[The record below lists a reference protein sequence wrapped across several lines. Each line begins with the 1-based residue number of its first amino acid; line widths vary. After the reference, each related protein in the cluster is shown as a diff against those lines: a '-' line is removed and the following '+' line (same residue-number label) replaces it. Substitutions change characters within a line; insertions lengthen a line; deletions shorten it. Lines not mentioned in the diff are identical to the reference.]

1 VVLVAVFA
9 ISLAAVIGF
18 TGILWTWLSV
28 SSSVKTRQAKPET
41 KIARRQNTEPQI
53 VAAPTTPVVTP
64 TPQASSD
71 LPAVKQAMSDC
82 DRDAAKDLDAI
93 YFLVIPIKPL
103 QGTIEALAQ
112 RGDRFNTFALLPS
125 KVTLDGLQD
134 NSLALQSRRY
144 VFSAVDAGTGN
155 THNFDAADGMSRFVW
170 RDNSRILKFK
180 LGFEASGLG
189 AGPQWSAEFARER
202 GACYWVSVLFQS

>member
-1 VVLVAVFA
+1 
-9 ISLAAVIGF
+9 
-18 TGILWTWLSV
+18 
-28 SSSVKTRQAKPET
+28 
-41 KIARRQNTEPQI
+41 
-53 VAAPTTPVVTP
+53 
-64 TPQASSD
+64 

-112 RGDRFNTFALLPS
+112 RGDRFSTFALLPS

-134 NSLALQSRRY
+134 SSLALQSRRY

-170 RDNSRILKFK
+170 RGNSRILKFK